1 MSDPRISSSVEGA
14 EASNRAFSMA
24 RAIHRMR
31 GRFFRYEPAETDATV
46 TDIDE
51 ARARHPEV
59 VAGGTAGLET
69 QPVSTDAEGKVVD
82 MAGYRRVSDARAK
95 VDEAFTTMPKPD
107 ISQLEDLL
115 IK

>member
-1 MSDPRISSSVEGA
+1 MNDPRISSSVEGA
-14 EASNRAFSMA
+14 EVANRAFSMA
-24 RAIHRMR
+24 RAVHRMR
-31 GRFFRYEPAETDATV
+31 GRFFQYVPAETDATV

-59 VAGGTAGLET
+59 VAEGTAGLET
-69 QPVSTDAEGKVVD
+69 QPVLTDAEGTVVD
-82 MAGYRRVSDARAK
+82 MEGYRRVRDARAK

-107 ISQLEDLL
+107 ISQMEDLF